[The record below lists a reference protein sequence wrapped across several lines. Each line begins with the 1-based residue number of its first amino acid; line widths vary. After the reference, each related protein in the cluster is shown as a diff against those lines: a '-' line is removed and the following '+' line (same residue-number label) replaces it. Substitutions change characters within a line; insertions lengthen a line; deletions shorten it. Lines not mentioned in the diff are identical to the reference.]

1 MTKKFHKLWL
11 KVTAAAIF
19 GYAFL
24 FSVGAIKMFEEPIR
38 FVLDISCFPLDNIQ
52 NYDASTTVFLSA
64 ILGGVLAGWGIMI
77 WLMSVWFYD
86 KSPEQVR
93 KTVLI
98 GVLSWFLV
106 DSFGCIISGN
116 GSNAVT
122 NVILLLI
129 LVGPLWKTAK
139 E

>member
-1 MTKKFHKLWL
+1 MTKKIHKLWL
-11 KVTAAAIF
+11 KVTATALF
-19 GYAFL
+19 SYAFL
-24 FSVGAIKMFEEPIR
+24 FALGAIKKFEEPIR
-38 FVLDISCFPLDNIQ
+38 FVLDISNFPLDNVE
-52 NYDASTTVFLSA
+52 NYNAPTTVLLSA
-64 ILGGVLAGWGIMI
+64 IIGGILAGWGIMI

-98 GVLSWFLV
+98 STLTWFFV
-106 DSFGCIISGN
+106 DSIACIVSGN
-116 GSNAVT
+116 VSNAIT
-122 NVILLLI
+122 NVPLLLM